1 MNPRPSAIWCI
12 GRNYADHAKELG
24 HATTS
29 RPLLFMKSPASV
41 IGDGEEIVIPEVCRE
56 PGPQVDWEGELAVII
71 GEDARDLDSE
81 TALQAVSHYAVANDV
96 TARWWQ
102 KEGGEGQFCRGKSFD
117 TFCPLGEPVAAEQ
130 VGDPGDLGIETRLN
144 GKVVQSSRTSAMI
157 RSVPE
162 LLAELSR
169 GITLPAGCVILTGT
183 PAGVGA
189 GMKPPRFL
197 ADGDEIEIE
206 IERVGRLRNRVRQ
219 S

>member
-1 MNPRPSAIWCI
+1 MNRPAAIWCI

-24 HATTS
+24 NAPAS
-29 RPLLFMKSPASV
+29 RPLLFMKNPASV
-41 IGDGEEIVIPEVCRE
+41 IGHGEAIVIPEACRE
-56 PGPQVDWEGELAVII
+56 HGPQVDWEGELAVII
-71 GEDARDLDSE
+71 GSDVRDLQPG
-81 TALQAVSHYAVANDV
+81 TALQAVSHYTAANDV

-117 TFCPLGEPVAAEQ
+117 TFCPLGELVPASE
-130 VGDPGDLGIETRLN
+130 VGDPGDLAIETRLN
-144 GKVVQSSRTSAMI
+144 GKVVQASRTSEMI
-157 RSVPE
+157 HSVPE

-189 GMKPPRFL
+189 AMKPPRFL
-197 ADGDEIEIE
+197 EDGDEIEIE
-206 IERVGRLRNRVRQ
+206 IERIGTLRNPVRD